1 MTMINHP
8 WIVYTVALLN
18 VRIDRARSAP
28 TRGASA
34 VEWVI
39 ITAIIA
45 GVALGLATLIRTL
58 VQDKQAE
65 ISDQFGG
72 GGGGGGDT
80 GGGGGGSTE
89 P

>member
-1 MTMINHP
+1 MLRFVAHP
-8 WIVYTVALLN
+8 WIVYLQACLA
-18 VRIDRARSAP
+18 VRIHRARTAP

-45 GVALGLATLIRTL
+45 GVALGLATLIKT
-58 VQDKQAE
+58 VVEQKQGE
-65 ISDQFGG
+65 IQSNLGG
-72 GGGGGGDT
+72 GGR
-80 GGGGGGSTE
+80 

>member
-1 MTMINHP
+1 MNHP
-8 WIVYTVALLN
+8 WIVYLTAYLG
-18 VRIDRARSAP
+18 VRIQRARTAP

-45 GVALGLATLIRTL
+45 GVALGLATLIKSL
-58 VQDKQAE
+58 VEGRQNDLQGT
-65 ISDQFGG
+65 F
-72 GGGGGGDT
+72 GGGGGDT
-80 GGGGGGSTE
+80 GGN

>member
-1 MTMINHP
+1 MNHP
-8 WIVYTVALLN
+8 WIVYFTAFMGDRLH
-18 VRIDRARSAP
+18 RARTAP

-45 GVALGLATLIRTL
+45 GVALGLATLIANL
-58 VQDKQAE
+58 VKDQQAQIQE
-65 ISDQFGG
+65 NFGEGG
-72 GGGGGGDT
+72 GGGGGG
-80 GGGGGGSTE
+80 E

>member
-1 MTMINHP
+1 MQNHP
-8 WIVYTVALLN
+8 WIVYLTAYLAER
-18 VRIDRARSAP
+18 VRRAREAP

-58 VQDKQAE
+58 VVEQQAE
-65 ISDQFGG
+65 IEQSFGG
-72 GGGGGGDT
+72 GGTGGGGD
-80 GGGGGGSTE
+80 GGGGGE
-89 P
+89 NP

>member
-1 MTMINHP
+1 MLNHP
-8 WIVYTVALLN
+8 WIAYAVALLN
-18 VRIDRARSAP
+18 VRIDRARTAP

-45 GVALGLATLIRTL
+45 AVALGLATLIRQL
-58 VQDKQAE
+58 VQEKQGE
-65 ISDQFGG
+65 ISDTFGG
-72 GGGGGGDT
+72 GGGGGGD
-80 GGGGGGSTE
+80 GGGE

>member
-1 MTMINHP
+1 MLSHP
-8 WIVYTVALLN
+8 WIVYAVAVLS
-18 VRIDRARSAP
+18 VRIEKARSAP

-45 GVALGLATLIRTL
+45 GVALGLATLIKGL
-58 VQDKQAE
+58 VEGKQAE
-65 ISDQFGG
+65 ISNQFGG
-72 GGGGGGDT
+72 GGGGGG
-80 GGGGGGSTE
+80 GGELGD

>member
-1 MTMINHP
+1 MHHP
-8 WIVYTVALLN
+8 WIVYLTAYLGDRVH
-18 VRIDRARSAP
+18 RARTAP

-45 GVALGLATLIRTL
+45 GVALGLATLIKSL
-58 VQDKQAE
+58 VEQQQSNLE
-65 ISDQFGG
+65 QSFGG
-72 GGGGGGDT
+72 GGTGGNGGDGGGGQ
-80 GGGGGGSTE
+80 

>member
-1 MTMINHP
+1 MNHP
-8 WIVYTVALLN
+8 WIVYLN
-18 VRIDRARSAP
+18 AYLGERVRRARTAP

-58 VQDKQAE
+58 VEQQQGNLEQTFGGGGD
-65 ISDQFGG
+65 GG
-72 GGGGGGDT
+72 GGGGQ
-80 GGGGGGSTE
+80 